1 VTLEIAEGYHINAH
15 DVSDDADA
23 EGPALIPTT
32 LRLEGPGSIE
42 VTWPEPATRRFAYA
56 DQPLRVYEGEVTLEV
71 SASGLAEDSRL
82 SLTAQPCTDQACL
95 TPQTIA
101 VTIPPR

>member
-1 VTLEIAEGYHINAH
+1 
-15 DVSDDADA
+15 
-23 EGPALIPTT
+23 
-32 LRLEGPGSIE
+32 
-42 VTWPEPATRRFAYA
+42 
-56 DQPLRVYEGEVTLEV
+56 VYEGEVTLEV